1 MDLLREIAKV
11 RQIAGEMN
19 RSVRRKVLVVDDN
32 HDALN
37 MLATLLEGLGHDV
50 EIAHDG
56 HEALH
61 KVKLFSPDVMLLD
74 LGMPPPDGF
83 DVAEQV
89 RRMPGGGAI
98 RIIAVTGWG
107 QEADR
112 RRTRECGFDSHMV
125 KPLTA
130 EDVEKAVSSRLH

>member
-1 MDLLREIAKV
+1 
-11 RQIAGEMN
+11 
-19 RSVRRKVLVVDDN
+19 
-32 HDALN
+32 
-37 MLATLLEGLGHDV
+37 
-50 EIAHDG
+50 
-56 HEALH
+56 
-61 KVKLFSPDVMLLD
+61 MLLD

-89 RRMPGGGAI
+89 RRMPGGDAI

-125 KPLTA
+125 KPLNA
-130 EDVEKAVSSRLH
+130 EDVAIAVGLTVH